1 MVSPAEKLLPGT
13 VMRLS
18 SPTSVPRSTVVT
30 VIAAGAVVSGIDGPA
45 GSFIGGVVPAF
56 GSSTGSS
63 FLQPARATAAAR
75 AAASRVMLGML
86 RFMGVLLGGRKRCGS
101 VVERRQ
107 LQHLARLDRAGVVEL
122 VAIGFV
128 DRVPA
133 AGLAV
138 VLLRDRRKRV
148 ALEHRV
154 GAGVVAGSGRNGV
167 DVALHVGEVGLL
179 CRHGMGSCAVGCR
192 QARIACV
199 KAGCR
204 S

>member
-1 MVSPAEKLLPGT
+1 MVSPAEKLLAGT

-45 GSFIGGVVPAF
+45 GSFIGGVVPAL

-63 FLQPARATAAAR
+63 FLQPASATAAAR
-75 AAASRVMLGML
+75 PAASRVMLGML
-86 RFMGVLLGGRKRCGS
+86 RFMGFLLWGKGSEGS

-107 LQHLARLDRAGVVEL
+107 LQHLARLDQVGVVEL
-122 VAIGFV
+122 VAVGFE

-148 ALEHRV
+148 ALEHRI
-154 GAGVVAGSGRNGV
+154 GAGIVGRARRNGV

-179 CRHGMGSCAVGCR
+179 CGHGMGSGAVGCR